1 MKKYLLTA
9 LAALVLVSCNQSAK
23 TDDDQEKMNTVVTY
37 FSATGTTA
45 AVAELLAQAANAN
58 LLEIQ
63 PQTPYSDADLNWRDS
78 TSRSSVEM
86 KDLSSRPKIKTAVNA
101 VADYDTVFVG
111 FPIWWYTAPTI
122 INTFFETVD
131 LKGKAI
137 YLFATSGGSTIDKAV
152 EDLRQ
157 AYPELDIREGRTL
170 NDISFEDLSQWI
182 GELHEGDAQE

>member
-1 MKKYLLTA
+1 MKKILIST
-9 LAALVLVSCNQSAK
+9 LATLALVSCNPTAK
-23 TDDDQEKMNTVVTY
+23 NNGETTQEKMNTVIAY

-45 AVAELLAQAANAN
+45 AVAELLAQAANAD
-58 LLEIQ
+58 LLEIE
-63 PQTPYSDADLNWRDS
+63 PQTIYTDADLNWRDS
-78 TSRSSVEM
+78 TSRSSLEM
-86 KDLSSRPKIKTAVNA
+86 KDRSSRPKIKTAVNA

-152 EDLRQ
+152 DDLHA
-157 AYPELDIREGRTL
+157 AYPDLDIREGRTL
-170 NDISFEDLSQWI
+170 NDITFEDLSQWVI
-182 GELHEGDAQE
+182 DLNE

>member
-1 MKKYLLTA
+1 MKKYLMCA
-9 LAALVLVSCNQSAK
+9 LAAFALISCNQTAK
-23 TDDDQEKMNTVVTY
+23 NDGDKTKMNTVVTY
-37 FSATGTTA
+37 FSATGTTQG
-45 AVAELLAQAANAN
+45 VAELLAQAANAD
-58 LLEIQ
+58 LIEIE
-63 PQTPYSDADLNWRDS
+63 PQTPYTDADLDWRDS

-131 LKGKAI
+131 LKGKVI

-152 EDLRQ
+152 EDLRA

-170 NDISFEDLSQWI
+170 NDITFEDLSQWI
-182 GELHEGDAQE
+182 AELNEDNVLE